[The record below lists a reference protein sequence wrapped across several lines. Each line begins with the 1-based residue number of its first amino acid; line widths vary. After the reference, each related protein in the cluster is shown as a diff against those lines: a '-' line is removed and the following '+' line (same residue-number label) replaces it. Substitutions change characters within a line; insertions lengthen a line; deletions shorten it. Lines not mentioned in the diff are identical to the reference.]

1 MNNVKCGNC
10 GHSNPAT
17 NKFCGG
23 CGKPLLQ
30 TTQVTQYEYLNF
42 GWRAE
47 KGQAYDQVLA
57 RQGLN
62 HDNGQALTEPQARI
76 HFWQRHQQH
85 IQNELQPYLNDDWQ
99 PITEVGPGCIEIVP
113 SYELEIPSLKRV
125 LKTFYIHWCFVGV
138 QIKLQ
143 RSKK

>member
-10 GHSNPAT
+10 GYSNPAA

-23 CGKPLLQ
+23 CGKPLP
-30 TTQVTQYEYLNF
+30 QVTQPAQYEYFNF

-57 RQGLN
+57 KLGFNQQV
-62 HDNGQALTEPQARI
+62 GQALTESYARI
-76 HFWQRHQQH
+76 HFWQKHQRH
-85 IQNELQPYLNDDWQ
+85 IQKELQPYLNDGWQ

-113 SYELEIPSLKRV
+113 SYEWNDQGLKWVLRSL
-125 LKTFYIHWCFVGV
+125 YPQWCFVGV

-143 RSKK
+143 RSKE